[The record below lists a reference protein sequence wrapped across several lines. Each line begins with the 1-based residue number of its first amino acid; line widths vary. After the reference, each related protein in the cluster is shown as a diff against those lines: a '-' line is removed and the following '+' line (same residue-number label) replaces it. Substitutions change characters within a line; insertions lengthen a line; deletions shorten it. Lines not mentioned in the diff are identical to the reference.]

1 MDLIDGDDE
10 LTSRLLVGDLGANRS
25 FYHKLCSTKLYN
37 KFVKKD
43 KKRKQTGVD
52 VKQVKAAAWDKV
64 IAFMNETQETEE
76 QNGFDIHQ
84 PENNYLEYLSK
95 YAIFIG
101 KRIT

>member
-1 MDLIDGDDE
+1 MKLNVENVTKQTEKWRQMDLIDGDDE

-52 VKQVKAAAWDKV
+52 VK
-64 IAFMNETQETEE
+64 
-76 QNGFDIHQ
+76 
-84 PENNYLEYLSK
+84 
-95 YAIFIG
+95 
-101 KRIT
+101 

>member
-52 VKQVKAAAWDKV
+52 VK
-64 IAFMNETQETEE
+64 
-76 QNGFDIHQ
+76 
-84 PENNYLEYLSK
+84 
-95 YAIFIG
+95 
-101 KRIT
+101 